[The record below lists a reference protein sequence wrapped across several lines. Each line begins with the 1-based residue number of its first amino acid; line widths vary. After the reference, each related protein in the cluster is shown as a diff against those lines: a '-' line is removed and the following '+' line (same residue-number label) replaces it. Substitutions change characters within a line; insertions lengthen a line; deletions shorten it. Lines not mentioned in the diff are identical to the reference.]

1 LQLADQI
8 YHYQH
13 VDSGYIRLIKQD
25 VASFHHSY
33 RFLQNRPLHS
43 SRIDVS
49 DDTLTLLQD
58 HFSQLYVNQELL
70 FKALANVEKDRLFLQ
85 QLLQEQ
91 PSNTVL
97 QIKGLGLFKANPQPI
112 VNPTLQ
118 RLQALI
124 KTSYGTDFLTER
136 AQQLHNAIT
145 TLTPSDWSKPL
156 ATPVYTLAEHY
167 QDVQT
172 ARHAIQLLQQNSV
185 LTANTITLSEPLTRK
200 DAQRLE
206 NFQLQLQNN
215 ILSLLNSN
223 RPDWGYALLINIA
236 RLMAV
241 DASLHLQQWVFI
253 DDFADDSQRVP
264 SEHIPDLPAQLQ
276 AAKQQWLA
284 TKPNTDFTEMAYSR
298 LEMTANHYAELNKT
312 GQGISVR
319 YAGEQALPD
328 KPVPLV
334 IDSVPNLGVAE
345 LKQALADLSYYETQL
360 HQQLAHHNRYDLV
373 TRNCVTELKQ
383 ALADLSYYETQLHQ
397 QLAHHNRYDLV
408 TRNCVTELFRSLDDA
423 IINSTTLRLAQSA
436 NTHLEQPLGGHIRA
450 DYNFIPWLAFQ
461 SVQSQL
467 RVSDSQLFPSY
478 RGLQLEK
485 SANQPWQ
492 SLREISTLTSP
503 SYSFNSDDA
512 WFLFFTDD
520 SVLLRP
526 LLGAVN
532 TATAITQTV
541 LGLFTLPFDEGE
553 NLHAGAVG
561 ILMSTPELLF
571 INIRKGSYPYL
582 PPSLAL
588 LGIANEADSL
598 SSPARKWNI
607 HSR

>member
-1 LQLADQI
+1 MQLADQI

-49 DDTLTLLQD
+49 DDTLTLLRD
-58 HFSQLYVNQELL
+58 HFNQLYANQELL

-124 KTSYGTDFLTER
+124 KTSYGNDFLAKR

-156 ATPVYTLAEHY
+156 ATPVYTLTEHY

-172 ARHAIQLLQQNSV
+172 ARHAIQLLQQDSV
-185 LTANTITLSEPLTRK
+185 LTANTITLSEPLTPK
-200 DAQRLE
+200 DAQHLE
-206 NFQLQLQNN
+206 NFQHALQNN

-264 SEHIPDLPAQLQ
+264 SKQIPNLAAQLQ

-284 TKPNTDFTEMAYSR
+284 AQPSTNFTEMAYSR
-298 LEMTANHYAELNKT
+298 LEMIANHYAELGKA
-312 GQGISVR
+312 GQGIAIR
-319 YAGEQALPD
+319 YVGEQALPD

-334 IDSVPNLGVAE
+334 IDRVPNLSVAK
-345 LKQALADLSYYETQL
+345 LKQALANLNHYETQL
-360 HQQLAHHNRYDLV
+360 HQQLAQHN
-373 TRNCVTELKQ
+373 
-383 ALADLSYYETQLHQ
+383 H
-397 QLAHHNRYDLV
+397 YDLV

-512 WFLFFTDD
+512 WFIFFTDD

-526 LLGAVN
+526 VLGAVN
-532 TATAITQTV
+532 TATAITQTIF
-541 LGLFTLPFDEGE
+541 GLFTLPFDEGE
-553 NLHAGAVG
+553 NLHAGTVG
-561 ILMSTPELLF
+561 ILMSAPELLF

-582 PPSLAL
+582 PPPL
-588 LGIANEADSL
+588 SL
-598 SSPARKWNI
+598 SEMSYKAGGTQ
-607 HSR
+607 H